1 MAMSCGPSDSLLV
14 RYALQI
20 GEKEG
25 ARGPRFSSD
34 SEAVLAVFFKI
45 NHGIAGPFSKEI
57 CMTTE
62 LNLVLS

>member
-34 SEAVLAVFFKI
+34 SEAVLAVF
-45 NHGIAGPFSKEI
+45 SKST
-57 CMTTE
+57 MT
-62 LNLVLS
+62 LLGHSPKRFV